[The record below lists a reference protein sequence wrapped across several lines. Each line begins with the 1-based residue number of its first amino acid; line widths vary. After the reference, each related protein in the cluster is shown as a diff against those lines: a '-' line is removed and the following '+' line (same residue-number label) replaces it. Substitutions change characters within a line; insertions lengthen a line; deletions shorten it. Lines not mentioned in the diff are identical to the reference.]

1 MAVNKL
7 SSSGS
12 ISSDKNSRAW
22 DAVASTSGLV
32 PLVWTS
38 LSTNQTTIDI
48 TSIPQG
54 YTNLK
59 VIMCLRNTDSNFY
72 ASNAI
77 AFNNSTSAVYTR
89 WAFAGTGTGMQWT
102 GNYGQTNNA
111 YFYSR
116 GANNASGIFGVN
128 ILDIL
133 NYSSTSVTKSM
144 LHEYFDNTKSR
155 TPASYYDKGFVQR
168 NIAHFDSSSAIDRI
182 TIAGN
187 FAANS
192 TVGIYGW
199 KKFGA

>member
-12 ISSDKNSRAW
+12 ISSNKNSRVW
-22 DAVASTSGLV
+22 DAIASTSGLV

-38 LSTNQTTIDI
+38 LSTSQTTIDI

-59 VIMCLRNTDSNFY
+59 VIMCLRNTDSNY
-72 ASNAI
+72 YTNNTVT
-77 AFNNSTSAVYTR
+77 FNNNTSTVYTR

-102 GNYGQTNNA
+102 GGYGQTGNPF
-111 YFYSR
+111 FYSR
-116 GANNASGIFGVN
+116 GASNTSNIFGVN

-155 TPASYYDKGFVQR
+155 SASTYYDKGFLQR

-182 TIAGN
+182 TISGN